1 MACRPPTGYWR
12 QVVVNHTRRHHRG
25 AIPTV
30 NLTPKG
36 VYRHET
42 VYTKQGLFKVAQLR
56 ERCPMPTPMIPTKA
70 GVWILAQGLP
80 LPGGRQMQQAGRNN
94 DVRFYRK

>member
-42 VYTKQGLFKVAQLR
+42 VYTKQGLFKGNYPVY
-56 ERCPMPTPMIPTKA
+56 CSY
-70 GVWILAQGLP
+70 
-80 LPGGRQMQQAGRNN
+80 
-94 DVRFYRK
+94 VRLYSTIS